1 MTKNI
6 NFLTFL
12 NSEAKKSKKSFK
24 LARIVAICSLIL
36 VVLLSV
42 LVYYLSRVVYP
53 QALKTE
59 RASLLKNLSSLRSKE
74 AKLAVVAN
82 RTENASELI
91 NKRVDYSKIISKFF
105 QKKPSEINIDSLKI
119 DKKTIILTFSS
130 NSLLPIN
137 EFIDGLIELGS
148 EKAISALVLDS
159 LSTSESRGI
168 YSVSLTSNL

>member
-6 NFLTFL
+6 NFLTIL
-12 NSEAKKSKKSFK
+12 NSDAKKSKKGIK
-24 LARIVAICSLIL
+24 LARILAICSLIL

-42 LVYYLSRVVYP
+42 LVHYLNRMVYP

-59 RASLLKNLSSLRSKE
+59 RASLLKSLSSLRSKE
-74 AKLAVVAN
+74 AKLSVVAN

-91 NKRVDYSKIISKFF
+91 SKRVDYSKIISKFF
-105 QKKPSEINIDSLKI
+105 QKKPSEINVDSLRM

-137 EFIDGLIELGS
+137 EFIDGLIELGR
-148 EKAISALVLDS
+148 EKAISLLVLDS
-159 LSTSESRGI
+159 LSISESTGI

>member
-6 NFLTFL
+6 NFLTIVSL
-12 NSEAKKSKKSFK
+12 DTKKSKKGIK

-59 RASLLKNLSSLRSKE
+59 RASLLKSLSSLRSKE

-82 RTENASELI
+82 RVENASELI
-91 NKRVDYSKIISKFF
+91 SKRVDYSKTINKFF
-105 QKKPSEINIDSLKI
+105 ERKPSEINVDSLKI

-137 EFIDGLIELGS
+137 EFIDGLIELGR
-148 EKAISALVLDS
+148 ERVVNLLVLDS